1 MNCVFNQFLEELIQD
16 FALGQLV
23 FNLGNQSWIVQVNED
38 RTLESA
44 GFATL
49 CAALELQQHDYMHY
63 GSNFMGPRS
72 AAYRFPTG

>member
-1 MNCVFNQFLEELIQD
+1 MIDENDREMTYDWSTPNEPWQ
-16 FALGQLV
+16 ALHPV
-23 FNLGNQSWIVQVNED
+23 P
-38 RTLESA
+38 